1 MLQELHVTRGII
13 ESFIKEL
20 LEFTKLD
27 VAIVGAGPSGLVAAY
42 KLAKAGKKV
51 AIFER
56 KLSPGG
62 GIWGGGMLFNKVV
75 VQKEAEHIL
84 NEFDIRTEPYGE
96 NYLIADAV
104 ELASTLISKAVKSG
118 AKIFNGVHVEDIV
131 IKNGRVSGVV
141 INWTPVEM
149 ARLHVDPLVIEAT
162 YVLDGTGHDAAVA
175 KLAARRTNC
184 CDVKGMGAMWV
195 NEAEKLVV
203 EKSGEIYP
211 GLYTM
216 GMATAEVFGLPRMG
230 PIFGGMF
237 LSGEKVANDI
247 LNKLGG

>member
-13 ESFIKEL
+13 ESFTGEL
-20 LEFTKLD
+20 LEYTKVD
-27 VAIVGAGPSGLVAAY
+27 VAVVGAGPSGLVAATL
-42 KLAKAGKKV
+42 LAENGKKV

-56 KLSPGG
+56 KLAPGG

-84 NEFDIRTEPYGE
+84 KKFEINYSSYGD

-104 ELASTLISKAVKSG
+104 ELASTLISKATKAGV
-118 AKIFNGVHVEDIV
+118 KIFNGVHVEDVV
-131 IKNGRVSGVV
+131 IKNSRINGVV
-141 INWTPVEM
+141 INWTPIDM
-149 ARLHVDPLVIEAT
+149 IHLHVDPLVVEAE
-162 YVLDGTGHDAAVA
+162 YVLDGTGHDAAIAKLVA
-175 KLAARRTNC
+175 KRTNC

-211 GLYTM
+211 GLYVM
-216 GMATAEVFGLPRMG
+216 GMSTAEVYGLPRMG

-237 LSGEKVANDI
+237 LSGEKVAREI
-247 LNKLGG
+247 LAK

>member
-13 ESFIKEL
+13 ETFTREL
-20 LEFTKLD
+20 LEYTTVD
-27 VAIVGAGPSGLVAAY
+27 VVIVGAGPSGLVAAY
-42 KLAKAGKKV
+42 LLAKRGKKV

-62 GIWGGGMLFNKVV
+62 GIWGGGMLFNKIV
-75 VQKEAEHIL
+75 VQKDAERIL
-84 NEFDIRTEPYGE
+84 KEFEINYIPYGD

-104 ELASTLISKAVKSG
+104 EVASTLISKAVKAG
-118 AKIFNGVHVEDIV
+118 VKIFNGVHVEDVV
-131 IKNGRVSGVV
+131 IKDGKVSGVV
-141 INWTPVEM
+141 INWTPIEM
-149 ARLHVDPLVIEAT
+149 VHLHVDPLVVEAK

-175 KLAARRTNC
+175 KLVARRTNC

-195 NEAEKLVV
+195 DEAEKLVV

-211 GLYTM
+211 GLYVM
-216 GMATAEVFGLPRMG
+216 GMSTAEVFGLPRMG

-237 LSGEKVANDI
+237 LSGEKVANEI
-247 LNKLGG
+247 LSR

>member
-13 ESFIKEL
+13 ETFTKEL
-20 LEFTKLD
+20 LDHTKID

-42 KLAKAGKKV
+42 LLAKGGKKV

-56 KLSPGG
+56 RVAPGG
-62 GIWGGGMLFNKVV
+62 GIWGGGMLFNKIVI
-75 VQKEAEHIL
+75 QREAKHIL
-84 NEFDIRTEPYGE
+84 DEFAIGYKPYE
-96 NYLIADAV
+96 DNYLIADAV
-104 ELASTLISKAVKSG
+104 EVASTLISKAVKAG
-118 AKIFNGVHVEDIV
+118 AKLFNGIHVEDVV
-131 IKNGRVSGVV
+131 IKNGRVNGVV

-149 ARLHVDPLVIEAT
+149 THLLVDPLVVEAE
-162 YVLDGTGHDAAVA
+162 YVLDGTGHDASVA
-175 KLAARRTNC
+175 KLVAKRTNC

-211 GLYTM
+211 GLFVM
-216 GMATAEVFGLPRMG
+216 GMSTAEVYGLPRMG

-237 LSGEKVANDI
+237 LSGEKVAKEI
-247 LNKLGG
+247 LSR

>member
-13 ESFIKEL
+13 ESFTKEL
-20 LEFTKLD
+20 LDYTEVD
-27 VAIVGAGPSGLVAAY
+27 VAIVGAGPSGLVAGY
-42 KLAKAGKKV
+42 LLAKGGKKV

-56 KLSPGG
+56 KLAPGG

-75 VQKEAEHIL
+75 VQREAQHIL
-84 NEFDIRTEPYGE
+84 DEFEIRYAPYGE
-96 NYLIADAV
+96 NYLVADAV
-104 ELASTLISKAVKSG
+104 ELASTLTSKAVKAG
-118 AKIFNGVHVEDIV
+118 VKIFNGVHVEDIV
-131 IKNGRVSGVV
+131 IKNGRVNGVV
-141 INWTPVEM
+141 INWTPVDM
-149 ARLHVDPLVIEAT
+149 VHLHVDPLVVEAK

-175 KLAARRTNC
+175 KLAAKRTNC

-211 GLYTM
+211 GLYVM
-216 GMATAEVFGLPRMG
+216 GMSTAEVYGLPRMG

-237 LSGEKVANDI
+237 LSGEKVAKEI
-247 LNKLGG
+247 LSK

>member
-13 ESFIKEL
+13 ETFTKEL
-20 LEFTKLD
+20 LEYTTVD

-42 KLAKAGKKV
+42 LLAKGGKKV

-62 GIWGGGMLFNKVV
+62 GIWGGGMLFNKIV
-75 VQKEAEHIL
+75 VQKDAERIL
-84 NEFDIRTEPYGE
+84 KEFEINYTPYGD

-104 ELASTLISKAVKSG
+104 EVASTLISKAVKAG
-118 AKIFNGVHVEDIV
+118 VKIFNGVHVEDVV
-131 IKNGRVSGVV
+131 IKNGKVSGVV
-141 INWTPVEM
+141 INWTPIEM
-149 ARLHVDPLVIEAT
+149 VHLHVDPLVVEAK

-175 KLAARRTNC
+175 KLVARRTNC
-184 CDVKGMGAMWV
+184 CDIKGMGAMWV
-195 NEAEKLVV
+195 DEAEKLVV

-211 GLYTM
+211 GLYVM
-216 GMATAEVFGLPRMG
+216 GMSTAEVFGLPRMG

-237 LSGEKVANDI
+237 LSGEKVANEI
-247 LNKLGG
+247 LSR

>member
-13 ESFIKEL
+13 ESFTKEL
-20 LEFTKLD
+20 LEYTKVD
-27 VAIVGAGPSGLVAAY
+27 VAVVGAGPSGLVAAY
-42 KLAKAGKKV
+42 LLAKGGKKV

-75 VQKEAEHIL
+75 VQRDAEHIL
-84 NEFDIRTEPYGE
+84 REFDINTTPYGD

-104 ELASTLISKAVKSG
+104 ELASTLISKAVKAG
-118 AKIFNGVHVEDIV
+118 VKIFNGVHVEDIV
-131 IKNGRVSGVV
+131 IKNGRVNGVV
-141 INWTPVEM
+141 INWTPVDM
-149 ARLHVDPLVIEAT
+149 VGLHVDPLVVEAE

-175 KLAARRTNC
+175 KLAAKRTNC

-203 EKSGEIYP
+203 EKSGEVYP
-211 GLYTM
+211 GLYVM
-216 GMATAEVFGLPRMG
+216 GMSTAEVYGLPRMG

-237 LSGEKVANDI
+237 LSGEKVAKEI
-247 LNKLGG
+247 LQRG

>member
-1 MLQELHVTRGII
+1 MLQELHVTKGII
-13 ESFIKEL
+13 ETFTKEL
-20 LEFTKLD
+20 LDHTKID

-42 KLAKAGKKV
+42 LLAKGGKKV

-56 KLSPGG
+56 RVAPGG
-62 GIWGGGMLFNKVV
+62 GIWGGGMLFNKIV
-75 VQKEAEHIL
+75 VQKDAKHIL
-84 NEFDIRTEPYGE
+84 DEFEIGYKPYE
-96 NYLIADAV
+96 DNYLIADAV
-104 ELASTLISKAVKSG
+104 EVASTLISKAVKAG
-118 AKIFNGVHVEDIV
+118 AKIFNGIHVEDVV
-131 IKNGRVSGVV
+131 IKNGRVNGVV

-149 ARLHVDPLVIEAT
+149 NHLLVDPLVVEAE

-175 KLAARRTNC
+175 KLVAKRTNC

-211 GLYTM
+211 GLFVM
-216 GMATAEVFGLPRMG
+216 GMSTAEVYGLPRMG

-237 LSGEKVANDI
+237 LR
-247 LNKLGG
+247 LNKLIEKKSEQE

>member
-13 ESFIKEL
+13 ETFFKEL
-20 LEFTKLD
+20 LEYTQID
-27 VAIVGAGPSGLVAAY
+27 VAIVGAGPSGLVAATL
-42 KLAKAGKKV
+42 LAENGKKV

-75 VQKEAEHIL
+75 VQREAEHIL
-84 NEFDIRTEPYGE
+84 KKFEINYSPYGE

-104 ELASTLISKAVKSG
+104 ELASTLISKATKSG
-118 AKIFNGVHVEDIV
+118 VKIFNGVHVEDVV
-131 IKNGRVSGVV
+131 IKNGRVNGVV
-141 INWTPVEM
+141 INWTPIEM
-149 ARLHVDPLVIEAT
+149 VGLHVDPLVVEAN

-175 KLAARRTNC
+175 KLVARRTNC

-195 NEAEKLVV
+195 NEAERLVV

-211 GLYTM
+211 GLFVM
-216 GMATAEVFGLPRMG
+216 GMSTAEVYGLPRMG

-237 LSGEKVANDI
+237 LSGEKVAKEI
-247 LNKLGG
+247 LSKG

>member
-13 ESFIKEL
+13 ETFTKEL
-20 LEFTKLD
+20 LDHTKID

-42 KLAKAGKKV
+42 LLAKGGKKV

-56 KLSPGG
+56 RVAPGG
-62 GIWGGGMLFNKVV
+62 GIWGGGMLFNKIV
-75 VQKEAEHIL
+75 VQKDAKHIL
-84 NEFDIRTEPYGE
+84 DEFEIGYKPYE
-96 NYLIADAV
+96 DNYLIADAV
-104 ELASTLISKAVKSG
+104 EVASTLISKAVKAG
-118 AKIFNGVHVEDIV
+118 AKIFNGIHVEDVV
-131 IKNGRVSGVV
+131 IKNGKVNGVV

-149 ARLHVDPLVIEAT
+149 NHLLVDPLVVEAE

-175 KLAARRTNC
+175 KLVAKRTGC
-184 CDVKGMGAMWV
+184 CEVKGMGAMWV

-211 GLYTM
+211 GLFVM
-216 GMATAEVFGLPRMG
+216 GMSTAEVYGLPRMG

-237 LSGEKVANDI
+237 LSGEKVAKEI
-247 LNKLGG
+247 LSR

>member
-13 ESFIKEL
+13 ETFTKEL
-20 LEFTKLD
+20 LEYTTVD

-42 KLAKAGKKV
+42 LLAKGGKKV

-62 GIWGGGMLFNKVV
+62 GIWGGGMLFNKIV
-75 VQKEAEHIL
+75 VQKDAEPIL
-84 NEFDIRTEPYGE
+84 KEFEINYTPYGD

-104 ELASTLISKAVKSG
+104 EVASTLISKAVKAG
-118 AKIFNGVHVEDIV
+118 VKIFNGVHVEDVV
-131 IKNGRVSGVV
+131 IKNGKVSGVV
-141 INWTPVEM
+141 INWTPIEM
-149 ARLHVDPLVIEAT
+149 VHLHVDPLVVEAK

-175 KLAARRTNC
+175 KLVARRTNC
-184 CDVKGMGAMWV
+184 CDIKGMGAMWV
-195 NEAEKLVV
+195 DEAEKLVV

-211 GLYTM
+211 GLYVM
-216 GMATAEVFGLPRMG
+216 GMSTAEVFGLPRMG

-237 LSGEKVANDI
+237 LSGEKVANEI
-247 LNKLGG
+247 LSR

>member
-13 ESFIKEL
+13 ETFTKEL
-20 LEFTKLD
+20 LEYTTVD

-42 KLAKAGKKV
+42 LLAKGGKKV

-62 GIWGGGMLFNKVV
+62 GIWGGGMLFNKIV
-75 VQKEAEHIL
+75 VQKDAERIL
-84 NEFDIRTEPYGE
+84 KEFEINYTLYGD

-104 ELASTLISKAVKSG
+104 EVASTLISKAVKAG
-118 AKIFNGVHVEDIV
+118 VKIFNGVHVEDVV
-131 IKNGRVSGVV
+131 IKNGKVSGVV
-141 INWTPVEM
+141 INWTPIEM
-149 ARLHVDPLVIEAT
+149 VHLHVDPLVVEAK

-175 KLAARRTNC
+175 KLVARRTNC
-184 CDVKGMGAMWV
+184 CDIKGMGAMWV
-195 NEAEKLVV
+195 DEAEKLVV

-211 GLYTM
+211 GLYVM
-216 GMATAEVFGLPRMG
+216 GMSTAEVFGLPRMG

-237 LSGEKVANDI
+237 LSGEKVANEI
-247 LNKLGG
+247 LSR

>member
-13 ESFIKEL
+13 ESFTKEL
-20 LEFTKLD
+20 LDYTEVD
-27 VAIVGAGPSGLVAAY
+27 VAIVGAGPSGLVAGY
-42 KLAKAGKKV
+42 LLAKGGKKV

-56 KLSPGG
+56 KLAPGG

-75 VQKEAEHIL
+75 VQREAQHIL
-84 NEFDIRTEPYGE
+84 DEFEIRYTPYGE
-96 NYLIADAV
+96 NYLVADAV
-104 ELASTLISKAVKSG
+104 ELASTLTSKAVKAG
-118 AKIFNGVHVEDIV
+118 VKIFNGVHVEDIV
-131 IKNGRVSGVV
+131 IKNGRVNGVV
-141 INWTPVEM
+141 INWTPVDM
-149 ARLHVDPLVIEAT
+149 VHLHVDPLVVEAK

-175 KLAARRTNC
+175 KLAAKRTNC

-211 GLYTM
+211 GLYVM
-216 GMATAEVFGLPRMG
+216 GMSTAEVYGLPRMG

-237 LSGEKVANDI
+237 LSGEKVAKEI
-247 LNKLGG
+247 LSK